1 MFYNFQIPEY
11 TNFPTWIIDPI
22 DGTMNFV
29 HGNPL
34 TCISVGLAINRR
46 LVLGIVSVP
55 MIGHTYTAIK
65 GKGAFLNGDQPLR
78 SSGVKKLK
86 DAMVLMELP
95 SGANNLKRETAMAN
109 VASLM
114 TKAHAIRCPGSSPL
128 KL

>member
-1 MFYNFQIPEY
+1 
-11 TNFPTWIIDPI
+11 
-22 DGTMNFV
+22 MNFV

-46 LVLGIVSVP
+46 VVLGIVSVP

-95 SGANNLKRETAMAN
+95 SGANDLKRENAIAN
-109 VASLM
+109 VATLM
-114 TKAHAIRCPGSSPL
+114 TRAHAIRCPGLSPL
-128 KL
+128 KFKIRSNYRK